1 MITSARLLPSR
12 PVSSLDEYLDQGG
25 CRALAKAL
33 SLPRKEIVEVVK
45 NSRLRG
51 RGGGGFPT
59 GLKWEDLLQTETTT
73 YLVCNGAEGEP
84 ATFKDRLLMRRNPYQ
99 LLEGVAIAAYA
110 TGATAAYVAV
120 KEAFEQEVRA
130 LETAMSEMCE
140 RDLLGAVPMHL
151 HLGPDE
157 YLFGEEKALMEVLEG
172 KEPMPRMMPPYMH
185 GLFGEPYAPNP
196 TVSNNVETLF
206 NVPPIV
212 EWGPEWFRSVGT
224 ERSPGTMV
232 LTLVGD
238 VMHPG
243 VYELPLG
250 TPLRVFLYDIGGGPR
265 DSREFKAVVPGS
277 SHPVITPALFDTPM
291 DFDSLAEAGSGLG
304 TGFTAYDDTACMVRV
319 AHTFSN
325 FLYVES
331 CAQCNPCK
339 LHSGEITDRLA
350 RLEGGEATE
359 DDLERILE
367 GCQKVT
373 DGQRCYLATA
383 ESILVQSLVRQF
395 IDEFQAHIK
404 SRCPLPREIP
414 LPKLVDL
421 DESNGRFAYD
431 QRYPLKQP
439 DWTYTDERLTY

>member
-1 MITSARLLPSR
+1 MK
-12 PVSSLDEYLDQGG
+12 SSG
-25 CRALAKAL
+25 
-33 SLPRKEIVEVVK
+33 
-45 NSRLRG
+45 LRG

-59 GLKWEDLLQTETTT
+59 GAKWEGVLEAEETT
-73 YLVCNGAEGEP
+73 YLACNAAEGEP
-84 ATFKDRLLMRRNPYQ
+84 ATFKDRMLIRHNPYQ
-99 LLEGVAIAAYA
+99 LLEGFAIAAFA

-120 KEAFEQEVRA
+120 KEAFRQEARA
-130 LETAMSEMCE
+130 LDGAMAAMAE

-172 KEPMPRMMPPYMH
+172 KEPMPRMMPPHMH

-196 TVSNNVETLF
+196 TVTNNVETLF

-232 LTLVGD
+232 FTLVGD
-238 VMHPG
+238 VALPG

-250 TPLRVFLYDIGGGPR
+250 TPLRTLLYDFGGG
-265 DSREFKAVVPGS
+265 SRNSGEIKAVVPGS
-277 SHPVITPALFDTPM
+277 SHPVITPALFDVPM
-291 DFDSLAEAGSGLG
+291 DFDSLVDAGSGLG

-319 AHTFSN
+319 AHLFSN

-339 LHSGEITDRLA
+339 LHSGEITNRLA
-350 RLEGGEATE
+350 RIEAGEGSEE
-359 DDLERILE
+359 DLEQILE
-367 GCQKVT
+367 SCQMVT

-383 ESILVQSLVRQF
+383 ESVLVQSIVKQF
-395 IDEFQAHIK
+395 VGEFSVHLEGG
-404 SRCPLPREIP
+404 CPLPREID
-414 LPKLVDL
+414 LPKLSDF
-421 DESNGRFAYD
+421 DETSGRFTYD
-431 QRYPLKQP
+431 DRYRLKRP
-439 DWTYTDERLTY
+439 DWTYAEHTSA